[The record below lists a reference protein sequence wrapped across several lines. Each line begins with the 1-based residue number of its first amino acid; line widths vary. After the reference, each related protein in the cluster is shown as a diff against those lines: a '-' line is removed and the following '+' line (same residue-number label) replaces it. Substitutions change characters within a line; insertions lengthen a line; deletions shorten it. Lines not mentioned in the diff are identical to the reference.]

1 MFWSNAS
8 LKILLKIYLSLYIDI
23 YYVCNIYSVYNIYTI
38 YNKYNI
44 YNITYIFN
52 ICIYIIYKYTQI
64 GNRLP
69 RHTECSNISQKQDGC
84 NIHAIKETMCPPAY
98 HSNDFVATHALEKI
112 NLPQVAFLGRK
123 AALSFVRLFFLW
135 RRKESSD
142 FYPPI
147 FCAFSGCSQ
156 IPSRKS
162 LCS

>member
-8 LKILLKIYLSLYIDI
+8 LKILLKISLSIYIDI
-23 YYVCNIYSVYNIYTI
+23 HYVCNIYSIYNIYTI

-123 AALSFVRLFFLW
+123 AALSFVRLLFLW